1 MITFYIAFTFFFKEL
16 YFLIITIKDLK
27 RFCSS
32 WEIVFNT
39 LCKVHRSPFGIYIYM
54 WGFTKRNGF
63 KCFVWWYSYTRIVQT
78 WASALNLLNG
88 TENDQ
93 RRLKCLHTL
102 LDSIS
107 PPPDGSW
114 LKNEA
119 ISLWGLAVRAPVAS
133 LPRPSSENMADG
145 CRSTKFR
152 PDGLL
157 KLGNCSA
164 KKKRWTELLFLNC
177 SKQRTWLDEVC
188 NKIII
193 ETSLLATGRKAR
205 VFIPFTSNPYN
216 TKFFAHIGRL
226 PVSGAVF
233 GINKFK

>member
-1 MITFYIAFTFFFKEL
+1 MITFYIAFTFFFREL
-16 YFLIITIKDLK
+16 YLLIITTKDLK

-32 WEIVFNT
+32 WESVQHT
-39 LCKVHRSPFGIYIYM
+39 LQSSSVTFWNMPVYT
-54 WGFTKRNGF
+54 WGFTKRNGL

-78 WASALNLLNG
+78 WASALNLVSG

-93 RRLKCLHTL
+93 RGLKCLHTL

-193 ETSLLATGRKAR
+193 EINLLAT
-205 VFIPFTSNPYN
+205 
-216 TKFFAHIGRL
+216 KFPHKQTPMISIQ
-226 PVSGAVF
+226 V
-233 GINKFK
+233 KFWEAFQGKILQETQS